1 MYQTFK
7 KTLSLLSK
15 QEKKRG
21 LLVLMMV
28 IIMAVFE
35 TLGVASIMPF
45 LTVLGNP
52 EAIETNPYLNT
63 IYSYFNFQSKQQFL
77 IALGVFAFSLVVFS
91 AAFRIATTYVINRYT
106 QMRLHTLSER
116 LLETYLRQPYSF
128 FLGRNTGDMAKSILS
143 EVNQLISN
151 VLKPAMDG
159 IAYIFVTIAL
169 ISFLIINDPKLALIV
184 GATIGGSYLVIFLMI
199 QKYIK
204 KLGSQRLIANKTR
217 FRTAAE
223 ALGGIKDIKLLGRE
237 HTYLMRFSPAS
248 KIYSINQATA
258 NTLSVIPRYILEAIG
273 FGGIVLLALALMA
286 QSDNFGD
293 ALPLLGLYAFA
304 GYKLLPAAQQ
314 IYTSLTKV
322 RFGGAAVDDVYEDLH
337 TRDTL
342 VEIQKVAVQPLS
354 VNHSIRFQNLSFFY
368 ENAEKPALKNLN
380 FDIKKGSS
388 IGLVGS
394 TGAGK
399 TTLVDLILGL
409 LIPTE
414 GEFKVDNTN
423 IDEKNIRQWQKSLG
437 YVPQDIY
444 LVDAS
449 ISENIALGIPVE
461 KIDQSQV
468 EKCAELAQVHDFIL
482 EELAHG
488 YQTQVGERGVRLSGG
503 QRQRIGIARAL
514 YHDPEVLVFDE
525 ATSAL
530 DNVTEKAVIE
540 AVNILSHKKTIIMIA
555 HRLSTVKNCDQI
567 IYLEQGEI
575 IDSGNY
581 QELIERNP
589 KFRNM
594 AI

>member
-7 KTLSLLSK
+7 KTISLLSK
-15 QEKKRG
+15 PEKKRG

-28 IIMAVFE
+28 ILMAVFE

-52 EAIETNPYLNT
+52 DAVESNPYLNI
-63 IYSYFNFQSKQQFL
+63 IYSYFNFQNPQQFL
-77 IALGVFAFSLVVFS
+77 VVLGGFAFSLVVFS
-91 AAFRIATTYVINRYT
+91 AVFRIFTTYVINRYT

-143 EVNQLISN
+143 EVNQLIAN

-159 IAYIFVTIAL
+159 IAYIFVTLAL

-184 GATIGGSYLVIFLMI
+184 GATIGSSYLIIFLLI

-204 KLGSQRLIANKTR
+204 ELGEQRLSANKTR

-237 HTYLMRFSPAS
+237 SAYLKRFSPAS
-248 KIYSINQATA
+248 KLFSINQATA
-258 NTLSVIPRYILEAIG
+258 TTLSVIPRYVLEAIG
-273 FGGIVLLALALMA
+273 FGGVIILALVLMMRT
-286 QSDNFGD
+286 DNFGD
-293 ALPLLGLYAFA
+293 VLPVLGLYAFA

-314 IYTSLTKV
+314 IYISLTKV
-322 RFGGAAVDDVYEDLH
+322 RFGGAAVDDVYDDIH
-337 TRDTL
+337 QRDAL
-342 VEIQKVAVQPLS
+342 IEIQKDAKQLAI
-354 VNHSIRFQNLSFFY
+354 NDSISFKQVSFFY
-368 ENAEKPALKNLN
+368 ENIEKPALKNLN
-380 FDIKKGSS
+380 FTIKKGSS

-409 LIPTE
+409 LIPTR
-414 GEFKVDNTN
+414 GEFKVDNQI

-449 ISENIALGIPVE
+449 ISENIALGISSE

-468 EKCAELAQVHDFIL
+468 EKCAQLAQVHDFII
-482 EELAHG
+482 EELPQG

-540 AVNILSHKKTIIMIA
+540 AVNVLSHKKTIIMIA

-567 IYLEQGEI
+567 LYLEQGEI
-575 IDSGNY
+575 IDSGSY
-581 QELIERNP
+581 QELIERNS
-589 KFRNM
+589 KFRNLSG
-594 AI
+594 

>member
-7 KTLSLLSK
+7 KTISLLSK
-15 QEKKRG
+15 PEKKRG

-28 IIMAVFE
+28 ILMAVFE

-52 EAIETNPYLNT
+52 DAVESNPYLNI
-63 IYSYFNFQSKQQFL
+63 IYSYFNFQNPQQFL
-77 IALGVFAFSLVVFS
+77 VVLGGFAFSLVVFS
-91 AAFRIATTYVINRYT
+91 AVFRIFTTYVINRYT

-143 EVNQLISN
+143 EVNQLIAN

-159 IAYIFVTIAL
+159 IAYIFVTLAL

-184 GATIGGSYLVIFLMI
+184 GATIGGSYLIIFLLI

-204 KLGSQRLIANKTR
+204 ELGEQRLSANKTR

-237 HTYLMRFSPAS
+237 SAYLKRFSPAS
-248 KIYSINQATA
+248 KRFSINQATA
-258 NTLSVIPRYILEAIG
+258 TTLSVIPRYVLEAIG
-273 FGGIVLLALALMA
+273 FGGVIILALVLMMRT
-286 QSDNFGD
+286 DNFGD
-293 ALPLLGLYAFA
+293 VLPVLGLYAFA

-314 IYTSLTKV
+314 IYISLTKV
-322 RFGGAAVDDVYEDLH
+322 RFGGAAVDDVYDDLH
-337 TRDTL
+337 QRDAL
-342 VEIQKVAVQPLS
+342 IEIQKDAKQLAIYD
-354 VNHSIRFQNLSFFY
+354 SISFKQVSFFY
-368 ENAEKPALKNLN
+368 ENVEKPALKNLN
-380 FDIKKGSS
+380 YTIKKGSS

-409 LIPTE
+409 LIPTR
-414 GEFKVDNTN
+414 GEFKVDNQI

-449 ISENIALGIPVE
+449 ISENIALGISSE

-468 EKCAELAQVHDFIL
+468 EKCAQLAQVHDFII
-482 EELAHG
+482 EELPQG

-540 AVNILSHKKTIIMIA
+540 AVNVLSHKKTIIMIA

-581 QELIERNP
+581 QQLIERNP

>member
-204 KLGSQRLIANKTR
+204 KLGFS
-217 FRTAAE
+217 TA
-223 ALGGIKDIKLLGRE
+223 
-237 HTYLMRFSPAS
+237 Y
-248 KIYSINQATA
+248 
-258 NTLSVIPRYILEAIG
+258 
-273 FGGIVLLALALMA
+273 
-286 QSDNFGD
+286 
-293 ALPLLGLYAFA
+293 
-304 GYKLLPAAQQ
+304 
-314 IYTSLTKV
+314 
-322 RFGGAAVDDVYEDLH
+322 
-337 TRDTL
+337 
-342 VEIQKVAVQPLS
+342 
-354 VNHSIRFQNLSFFY
+354 
-368 ENAEKPALKNLN
+368 
-380 FDIKKGSS
+380 
-388 IGLVGS
+388 
-394 TGAGK
+394 
-399 TTLVDLILGL
+399 
-409 LIPTE
+409 
-414 GEFKVDNTN
+414 
-423 IDEKNIRQWQKSLG
+423 
-437 YVPQDIY
+437 
-444 LVDAS
+444 
-449 ISENIALGIPVE
+449 
-461 KIDQSQV
+461 
-468 EKCAELAQVHDFIL
+468 C
-482 EELAHG
+482 
-488 YQTQVGERGVRLSGG
+488 
-503 QRQRIGIARAL
+503 
-514 YHDPEVLVFDE
+514 
-525 ATSAL
+525 
-530 DNVTEKAVIE
+530 
-540 AVNILSHKKTIIMIA
+540 
-555 HRLSTVKNCDQI
+555 
-567 IYLEQGEI
+567 
-575 IDSGNY
+575 
-581 QELIERNP
+581 
-589 KFRNM
+589 
-594 AI
+594 

>member
-1 MYQTFK
+1 MYQTIK
-7 KTLSLLSK
+7 KTLSLLNRN
-15 QEKKRG
+15 EKKRG
-21 LLVLMMV
+21 VLVLLLVV
-28 IIMAVFE
+28 VMALFE
-35 TLGVASIMPF
+35 TIGVASVMPF

-52 EAIETNPYLNT
+52 QAIETNSTLSFTYQ
-63 IYSYFNFQSKQQFL
+63 YFDFKNKQQFL
-77 IALGVFAFSLVVFS
+77 TVLGIAAFFLVVFS
-91 AAFRIATTYVINRYT
+91 AIFRIFTTYVINRYT
-106 QMRLHTLSER
+106 QMRLHSISER

-151 VLKPAMDG
+151 VVKPVMDG
-159 IAYIFVTIAL
+159 IAYLFVAIAL

-184 GATIGGSYLVIFLMI
+184 GITIGGCYLIIFLLI
-199 QKYIK
+199 QKYIQQ
-204 KLGSQRLIANKTR
+204 LGVQRLSANKAR
-217 FRTAAE
+217 FRTASE
-223 ALGGIKDIKLLGRE
+223 VLGGIKDIKLLGRE
-237 HTYLMRFSPAS
+237 NAYLKRFSPAS
-248 KIYSINQATA
+248 KVFSINQATA
-258 NTLSVIPRYILEAIG
+258 VTLSVIPRYVLEAIG
-273 FGGIVLLALALMA
+273 FGGIILLALTLMTKT
-286 QSDNFGD
+286 SNFGEV
-293 ALPLLGLYAFA
+293 LPILGLYAFA

-314 IYTSLTKV
+314 MYNSLTKV
-322 RFGGAAVDDVYEDLH
+322 RFGGAAADDVYDDLH
-337 TRDTL
+337 TRDSL
-342 VEIQKVAVQPLS
+342 VEIKRSVMTPLPL
-354 VNHSIRFQNLSFFY
+354 NESINFSCLSFSY
-368 ENAEKPALKNLN
+368 DSAEKKALTNLN
-380 FDIKKGSS
+380 FNIKKGSS

-399 TTLVDLILGL
+399 TTLVDIILGL
-409 LIPTE
+409 LTPTS
-414 GEFKVDNTN
+414 GEIKVDDIVIN
-423 IDEKNIRQWQKSLG
+423 DSNIRQWQKSLG

-449 ISENIALGIPVE
+449 ISENIALGIPIQN
-461 KIDQSQV
+461 IDQAQV
-468 EKCAELAQVHDFIL
+468 EKCAQLAQVHDFIL
-482 EELAHG
+482 QELPQS

-575 IDSGNY
+575 IDSGSY

>member
-1 MYQTFK
+1 MYMTFR
-7 KTLSLLSK
+7 KTLSLLTK
-15 QEKKRG
+15 KEKKRG

-52 EAIETNPYLNT
+52 EAVETNLYLKS
-63 IYSYFNFQSKQQFL
+63 IYLYFDFQNKQQFL
-77 IALGVFAFSLVVFS
+77 IALGVLAFSLVVFS
-91 AAFRIATTYVINRYT
+91 AIFRIFTTYAINRYT

-143 EVNQLISN
+143 EINQLIAN

-159 IAYIFVTIAL
+159 IAYLFVTVAL
-169 ISFLIINDPKLALIV
+169 ISFLVINDLKLALIV
-184 GATIGGSYLVIFLMI
+184 GATIGGSYLIIFLMI

-204 KLGSQRLIANKTR
+204 QLGAQRLSANKTR

-237 HTYLMRFSPAS
+237 YAYLMRFSPAS
-248 KIYSINQATA
+248 KVYSINQATA

-273 FGGIVLLALALMA
+273 FGGIILLALTLMTRT
-286 QSDNFGD
+286 DNFGD
-293 ALPLLGLYAFA
+293 VLPILGLYAFA

-314 IYTSLTKV
+314 IYTSLTRV
-322 RFGGAAVDDVYEDLH
+322 RFGGAAVDDVFEDLH
-337 TRDTL
+337 NRDTL
-342 VEIQKVAVQPLS
+342 VEIQKETIKPLEI
-354 VNHSIRFQNLSFFY
+354 NYSISFQNLSFFY
-368 ENAEKPALKNLN
+368 ENNEKLALKNIN

-409 LIPTE
+409 LVPTE
-414 GEFKVDNTN
+414 GEFRVDNTN
-423 IDEKNIRQWQKSLG
+423 IDEKNILQWQKSLG

-449 ISENIALGIPVE
+449 ISENIALGIAIE
-461 KIDQSQV
+461 KIDQAQV
-468 EKCAELAQVHDFIL
+468 EKCARLAQVHDFIVD
-482 EELAHG
+482 ELPQG

-514 YHDPEVLVFDE
+514 YHDPEVLIFDE

-530 DNVTEKAVIE
+530 DNITEKAVIE

-567 IYLEQGEI
+567 IYLEHGEI
-575 IDSGNY
+575 IGFGTY
-581 QELIERNP
+581 EELIERNS

>member
-77 IALGVFAFSLVVFS
+77 IALGLFAFSLVLFS

-184 GATIGGSYLVIFLMI
+184 GATIGGSYILIFLMI

-237 HTYLMRFSPAS
+237 HAYLMRFSPAS
-248 KIYSINQATA
+248 KVFSINQATA
-258 NTLSVIPRYILEAIG
+258 TTLSVIPRYILEAIG
-273 FGGIVLLALALMA
+273 FGGIILLALTLMTRA
-286 QSDNFGD
+286 DNFGD
-293 ALPLLGLYAFA
+293 VLPILGLYAFA

-314 IYTSLTKV
+314 IYNSLTKV

-342 VEIQKVAVQPLS
+342 VEIQKVAGLPLS
-354 VNHSIRFQNLSFFY
+354 VDQSISFQNLSFFY

-409 LIPTE
+409 LVPTE

-449 ISENIALGIPVE
+449 ISENIALGIPAE
-461 KIDQSQV
+461 KIDQIQV
-468 EKCAELAQVHDFIL
+468 EKCAHLAQVHDFIID
-482 EELAHG
+482 ELPQG

-589 KFRNM
+589 MFRNM